1 MIKKY
6 ILFFLFVPVIAC
18 SEQDYLNTDD
28 VQEDIQEDEIQ
39 DNTIKTVKDLLIEGE
54 YNLDSFYVGAALN
67 YHQLNTQVENLF
79 LNEFTYSTPENC
91 AKQSYIHPEPDV
103 WNWERFDSYL
113 NFSEKN
119 NITVRIHGPVSPQ
132 ASRWAKNDSRT
143 KNELLLNMTQYMT
156 ELSKKINEFPSV
168 KWMDVVNE
176 TITRSGEWF
185 GEKEGDDKWENPWTQ
200 IGLNEDGVPI
210 YIEEAFQIA
219 DSLAPNVSLVFN
231 QHGGME
237 KIMWDKVKET
247 ILYLRSKGFRIDGLG
262 WQGHLKDWN
271 ILSLNRENLDYLSD
285 LIDWTHSNGMDFH
298 VTEIDYAIDEIPPSE
313 TSLIRQAN
321 GYANILKVLISKMEN
336 GVVTYGTWGVVDK
349 IDHMGRDQSKFLYDK
364 TYNIKPALLLLRE
377 TLSKK
382 NTNLVILD

>member
-18 SEQDYLNTDD
+18 SEEDYPNTDD
-28 VQEDIQEDEIQ
+28 VQEDVQEDEIQ

>member
-143 KNELLLNMTQYMT
+143 KNELLLNMTEYMT

-185 GEKEGDDKWENPWTQ
+185 GEKEGDDKWENPWKQ

-336 GVVTYGTWGVVDK
+336 GVVTYGTWGMVDK

>member
-28 VQEDIQEDEIQ
+28 VQEDVQEDEIQ
-39 DNTIKTVKDLLIEGE
+39 DNTIKAVKDLLIEGE

-119 NITVRIHGPVSPQ
+119 NIIVRIHGPVSPQ

-143 KNELLLNMTQYMT
+143 KNELLLNMTEYMT

-271 ILSLNRENLDYLSD
+271 ILSLNRENLDYLSE

-336 GVVTYGTWGVVDK
+336 GVVTYGTWGMVDK

>member
-143 KNELLLNMTQYMT
+143 KNELLLNMTEYMT

-185 GEKEGDDKWENPWTQ
+185 GEKEGDDKWENPWKQ

-271 ILSLNRENLDYLSD
+271 ILSLNRENLDYLSE

-336 GVVTYGTWGVVDK
+336 GVVTYGTWGMVDK

>member
-1 MIKKY
+1 MIKNY

-18 SEQDYLNTDD
+18 SEQDDLDTDD
-28 VQEDIQEDEIQ
+28 VTEDIQEDEIG
-39 DNTIKTVKDLLIEGE
+39 DNTIKTVKDFLKEGG

-91 AKQSYIHPEPDV
+91 AKQSYIHPEPNV
-103 WNWERFDSYL
+103 WNWERFDSYIS
-113 NFSEKN
+113 FSEKN
-119 NITVRIHGPVSPQ
+119 NITVRIHGPISPQ

-143 KNELLLNMTQYMT
+143 KNELLSNMTEYMT
-156 ELSKKINEFPSV
+156 ELSKKINVLPSV

-185 GEKEGDDKWENPWTQ
+185 GEKEGDDKWENPWKQ

-219 DSLAPNVSLVFN
+219 DSLAPNISLVYN

-237 KIMWDKVKET
+237 KVMWNKVKET
-247 ILYLRSKGFRIDGLG
+247 ILYLRNKGFRVDGLG
-262 WQGHLKDWN
+262 WQAHLKDWN
-271 ILSLNRENLDYLSD
+271 ILSLNRESLEYLSD

-298 VTEIDYAIDEIPPSE
+298 ITEIDYAIDEVPPSE

-349 IDHMGRDQSKFLYDK
+349 IDHMGRDQSKFLFDK
-364 TYNIKPALLLLRE
+364 TYNIKPSLLLMRE

>member
-1 MIKKY
+1 MIKNY
-6 ILFFLFVPVIAC
+6 ILFFLFYPVIAF
-18 SEQDYLNTDD
+18 SEQDYLDTDD
-28 VQEDIQEDEIQ
+28 VTEDIQEDEIG
-39 DNTIKTVKDLLIEGE
+39 DNTIKTVKDFLKEGG

-91 AKQSYIHPEPDV
+91 AKQSYIHPEPNV
-103 WNWERFDSYL
+103 WNWERFDSYIS
-113 NFSEKN
+113 FSEKN
-119 NITVRIHGPVSPQ
+119 NITVRIHGPISPQ

-143 KNELLLNMTQYMT
+143 KNELFSNMTEYMT
-156 ELSKKINEFPSV
+156 ELAKKINVLPSV

-185 GEKEGDDKWENPWTQ
+185 GEKEGDDKWENPWKQ

-219 DSLAPNVSLVFN
+219 DSLAPNISLVYN

-237 KIMWDKVKET
+237 KVMWDKVKET
-247 ILYLRSKGFRIDGLG
+247 ILYLRNKGFRVDGLG
-262 WQGHLKDWN
+262 WQAHLKDWN
-271 ILSLNRENLDYLSD
+271 ILSLNRESLDYLSD

-298 VTEIDYAIDEIPPSE
+298 VTEIDYAIDEVPPSE

-349 IDHMGRDQSKFLYDK
+349 IDHMGRDQSKFLFDK
-364 TYNIKPALLLLRE
+364 TYNIKPSLLLMRE